1 MKKIIL
7 ATGILTSTFLY
18 SQVGINTETPRATL
32 DVTGK
37 PSDMSK
43 IDGFIVPRLAG
54 SELKAKD
61 ALYGADQNAAL
72 VYVTTP
78 LATSDTSAKTI
89 NVTSSGYYFYDAAN
103 NLWQKL
109 NATGSGSSEPW
120 YDSLTNLPATQNSQ
134 NIYQSGNVAIG
145 KSTMVSD
152 IALDVEG
159 NFHMGTNHSGSN
171 GLNSAAFGNGTTAS
185 GENSTAFGWNNK
197 ALGINAMTWGGNE
210 DATSTTGSHYNE
222 ATGVASTAFGYS
234 NVSSSWGTTAFGTR
248 NTASAPQATV
258 FGASNVASGF
268 WSTAF
273 GRHNISSAN
282 RSLAF
287 GLENTASGGNSVAF
301 GYQNTASSENTTA
314 FGERNKAEG
323 SRTLAFGLSNTASGH
338 DAVAFGSYNIASS
351 VNETVFGR
359 YAAITTSSNTTQW
372 VATDPVLQIGN
383 GNDQARSN
391 ALTVLKNGNIGIGE
405 IAPTTKLEINNGT
418 TNGAIK
424 IVDGTQGAGKIL
436 TSDANG
442 LATWQDLATGTGN
455 DWSILGN
462 SGTTAGT
469 NFIGTTDTQDFIVKT
484 NNTERERTYN
494 TVDTN
499 NTIKTITGGDL
510 NLNGLTVGR
519 GSGNKDSNAVF
530 GYESLKAND
539 TGGNNVAMGSFAL
552 YNSTKGFS
560 NVAIGHSAMTGN
572 TEGNSNIAIGQ
583 STLPYNTTGDLNVAI
598 GHSALS
604 NPLNK
609 TGHHNIGI
617 GFTAGGNLEDATSN
631 NIAIGSFQ
639 DLAISTGSNQLNIGG
654 AIFGTGLTGTQAAP
668 AGNIGIGTTAPST
681 RLEVNNGSTNG
692 AIKIVD
698 GTQGAG
704 KILTSDAEGVGTW
717 QAPKVSVVKGEIG
730 GYDLPFEQFSGFR
743 YTGASITLPP
753 GKWLVTITQ
762 FTYITGNDSGSTSI
776 LISPDDWMLVR
787 STFSDQTNVTTV
799 GQVASP
805 SADITQPSSMTFTV
819 SGPHRED
826 SKTGVIFINNTSGGN
841 KTYKYI
847 AGNTEVTGTISGGF
861 LNNFAG
867 NWAENSITAIAI
879 N

>member
-1 MKKIIL
+1 MKKQIFTIALLCSGL
-7 ATGILTSTFLY
+7 AY
-18 SQVGINTETPRATL
+18 SQVGIDTETPKATL

-37 PSDMSK
+37 PTDMSK

-54 SELKAKD
+54 TELKAKD

-72 VYVTTP
+72 IYVTTP
-78 LATSDTSAKTI
+78 LAAADTSAKTI
-89 NVTSSGYYFYDAAN
+89 NVTSSGYYFFDGN
-103 NLWQKL
+103 IWQKL
-109 NATGSGSSEPW
+109 NTAGSGLEPW

-159 NFHMGTNHSGSN
+159 SVHMGTNHSGSN
-171 GLNSAAFGNGTTAS
+171 GVNSEAFGNGTIAS
-185 GENSTAFGWNNK
+185 GENSTAFGWNNQ

-210 DATSTTGSHYNE
+210 DATSTTGNLYNE

-234 NVSSSWGTTAFGTR
+234 NVSSSFGTTAFGTR

-258 FGASNVASGF
+258 FGASNIASGF

-287 GLENTASGGNSVAF
+287 GLENTASGGNAVAF
-301 GYQNTASSENTTA
+301 GFQNVASNENTTA

-323 SRTLAFGLSNTASGH
+323 SRALAFGLGNTASGN
-338 DAVAFGSYNIASS
+338 DAVAFGENNVASS

-359 YAAITTSSNTTQW
+359 YAAIMTSSSTNQW

-455 DWSILGN
+455 DWSLVGN
-462 SGTTAGT
+462 SGTMAGT
-469 NFIGTTDTQDFIVKT
+469 NFIGTTDVQDFIVKT

-510 NLNGLTVGR
+510 NLNGITVGR
-519 GSGNKDSNAVF
+519 GSGNKNSNAVV

-552 YNSTKGFS
+552 YNSTEGFS

-572 TEGNSNIAIGQ
+572 TEGNSNVAIGQ

-609 TGHHNIGI
+609 TGRHNIGI

-639 DLAISTGSNQLNIGG
+639 DLATSTGSNQLNIGG

-668 AGNIGIGTTAPST
+668 AGNIGIGTAAPSA
-681 RLEVNNGSTNG
+681 RLEVNNGTTNG

-698 GTQGAG
+698 GTQDEG
-704 KILTSDAEGVGTW
+704 KVLTSDADGLATW
-717 QAPKVSVVKGEIG
+717 QTPKALAVKGEIG
-730 GYDLPFEQFSGFR
+730 GYNVPFETHSGYR
-743 YTGASITLPP
+743 YTGATIILPP

-762 FTYITGNDSGSTSI
+762 FVYITGFDSGGTNVLLSS
-776 LISPDDWMLVR
+776 DDWMITR
-787 STFSDQTNVTTV
+787 TTFSDQTNVSSI
-799 GQVASP
+799 GQAASP
-805 SADITQPSSMTFTV
+805 SADISQPSTMTFTAH
-819 SGPHRED
+819 GPQRGD
-826 SKTGVIFINNTSGGN
+826 AKTGVVYINNTSN
-841 KTYKYI
+841 APKTYKYI
-847 AGNTEVTGTISGGF
+847 AGGTEAYGPLVGNGGF

-867 NWAENSITAIAI
+867 NWAENSITAVSI